1 LTLIYDAFWIIHLD
15 NVTTTLF
22 RASSEDQEPGSDFFS
37 SQPLLGLTIC
47 VRPKCRVHTKLGA
60 GSYSVVRDVGG
71 LVHGW
76 NR

>member
-1 LTLIYDAFWIIHLD
+1 M
-15 NVTTTLF
+15 TTTLS

-37 SQPLLGLTIC
+37 PQPLLGLAIFT
-47 VRPKCRVHTKLGA
+47 TELGA

-76 NR
+76 SG